1 MKCFSFQAELKLFKL
16 ESQCR
21 GLPNRYG
28 FPKCIAV
35 SIPAFNNR
43 KSTMNQLLVL
53 QCPVLASAACL
64 LKSREVQWRLP
75 KLQILPLLTVPS
87 PPFFCSIL
95 KSVEPAPFPFDMG
108 GWMWEHLFAGFFSAL
123 CLGSSYSRTDFL
135 VKCATKSFT
144 FRVHSVR
151 GRLQRFLLY
160 QHLVKDEDFY
170 YIQKGN
176 LAILWVFRF
185 LHWEGTRCWG
195 VVLWPVSSSVNLSWF
210 GAEGHKDHLQVGF
223 KSSNGYLCP
232 KGFMQFINLYWAF

>member
-1 MKCFSFQAELKLFKL
+1 MVKGPWTSCWYCSVL
-16 ESQCR
+16 
-21 GLPNRYG
+21 YW
-28 FPKCIAV
+28 
-35 SIPAFNNR
+35 
-43 KSTMNQLLVL
+43 LLQRVCL
-53 QCPVLASAACL
+53 RVGRCSGGCQSSKYCPSSLS
-64 LKSREVQWRLP
+64 P
-75 KLQILPLLTVPS
+75 P

-108 GWMWEHLFAGFFSAL
+108 DWMWEHLFAGFFSAL

-176 LAILWVFRF
+176 LAVLWVFRF

-195 VVLWPVSSSVNLSWF
+195 VILWPVSSSVNLSWF

-232 KGFMQFINLYWAF
+232 KGFVQFINLYWAF